1 MESFLCTGI
10 TLAVF
15 SIEGKTPEE
24 KEILNISDS
33 WLQMSFLSNFNILIG
48 ILLGPTDLLESNEDM
63 IFSNSVLSVGLVKKE
78 VSSIFEKIRK
88 KFMWKWNI
96 KLFLPLIEEKLLL
109 KIFEIAIGLEMVAP
123 LTERLLGIST
133 EVFTSYNRFYAF
145 PCIFNAV
152 PVGFKVMIVAVSFAL
167 LQNCR

>member
-33 WLQMSFLSNFNILIG
+33 WLEMSFLSNFNILVG

-63 IFSNSVLSVGLVKKE
+63 IFSISVLSVGL
-78 VSSIFEKIRK
+78 I
-88 KFMWKWNI
+88 N
-96 KLFLPLIEEKLLL
+96 LLL
-109 KIFEIAIGLEMVAP
+109 
-123 LTERLLGIST
+123 
-133 EVFTSYNRFYAF
+133 
-145 PCIFNAV
+145 
-152 PVGFKVMIVAVSFAL
+152 
-167 LQNCR
+167 